1 MEPKQGYK
9 VIPNQYNLQDLES
22 NLREFFQPVVPSTIF
37 VAGLKKSLLRYPRW
51 KIALPG
57 VLKSIMLVS
66 AGLVSGVLILVT
78 GIRAIVTILG
88 TFKILR
94 QIKTQVNNKQVS
106 ATQTGVLSLR

>member
-22 NLREFFQPVVPSTIF
+22 NMREFFQPVVPTPDF
-37 VAGLKKSLLRYPRW
+37 VADLKKSLLRYPRW

-57 VLKSIMLVS
+57 MLQSIMLVS
-66 AGLVSGVLILVT
+66 AGLVSGILILVT

-106 ATQTGVLSLR
+106 ATPTGVLSVR

>member
-1 MEPKQGYK
+1 MEPKQGNK
-9 VIPNQYNLQDLES
+9 VISNQYNLQDLDS
-22 NLREFFQPVVPSTIF
+22 NLREIFQPVVPSTVF
-37 VAGLKKSLLRYPRW
+37 VADLKKSLLRYPRW
-51 KIALPG
+51 KITLPDM
-57 VLKSIMLVS
+57 LKSIMLVS

-106 ATQTGVLSLR
+106 ATQTGVLSV

>member
-9 VIPNQYNLQDLES
+9 VISDQYNLQYLDY
-22 NLREFFQPVVPSTIF
+22 NLREIFRPVVPSPIF
-37 VAGLKKSLLRYPRW
+37 VADLKKSLLRYPRW

-57 VLKSIMLVS
+57 TLKSIMLVS

-94 QIKTQVNNKQVS
+94 QIKSQVNNKQVS
-106 ATQTGVLSLR
+106 TTQTGVLSV

>member
-9 VIPNQYNLQDLES
+9 VIPNQYNLKDLEL
-22 NLREFFQPVVPSTIF
+22 NLREIFPPVVPSTIF
-37 VAGLKKSLLRYPRW
+37 VADLKKSLLRYPRW

-57 VLKSIMLVS
+57 MLKSIMLVS
-66 AGLVSGVLILVT
+66 AGLVSGVLILTT

-94 QIKTQVNNKQVS
+94 QIKAQVNKKQVS
-106 ATQTGVLSLR
+106 ATQTGVLSV

>member
-1 MEPKQGYK
+1 MEFKQGYN
-9 VIPNQYNLQDLES
+9 VIPIQYNLQELES
-22 NLREFFQPVVPSTIF
+22 NLREIFQPVVPTTDF

-57 VLKSIMLVS
+57 MLKSIMLVS
-66 AGLVSGVLILVT
+66 AGLLSGLIILVT

-94 QIKTQVNNKQVS
+94 QIKTQVNKKQVS
-106 ATQTGVLSLR
+106 ATQTGVLSI

>member
-9 VIPNQYNLQDLES
+9 VIPNQYNLQYLES
-22 NLREFFQPVVPSTIF
+22 NLREILQPVVPTADF
-37 VAGLKKSLLRYPRW
+37 VVDLKNHLLRYPRW

-57 VLKSIMLVS
+57 MLKSIMLVS

-78 GIRAIVTILG
+78 GIRAIVTILF

-94 QIKTQVNNKQVS
+94 QIKTQVDKKQVS
-106 ATQTGVLSLR
+106 TTQTGVLSV